1 MEFRTDKPIYRQIID
16 YAFGC
21 IMGGGWCPG
30 EKVPSV
36 REMAVTLA
44 VNTHT
49 VLKAYDYL
57 QDHGII
63 VSKRGMGFFLADDA
77 PGRVDAEHREEFFS
91 TTLNDV
97 FRQMDQLGIAID
109 DIVAEYKRLH
119 Q

>member
-21 IMGGGWCPG
+21 IMGGGWRPG

-63 VSKRGMGFFLADDA
+63 VSKRGMGLFLADDA